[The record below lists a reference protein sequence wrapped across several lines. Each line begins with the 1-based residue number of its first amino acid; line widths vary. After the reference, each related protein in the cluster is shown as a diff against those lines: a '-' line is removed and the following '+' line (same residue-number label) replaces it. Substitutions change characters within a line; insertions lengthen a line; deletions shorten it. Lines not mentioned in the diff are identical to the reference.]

1 MHAKAQYCPESI
13 VWRRRGRSPPK
24 IFVLA
29 GLDPAIHALW
39 RWKQDVDARIKSA
52 QDDLK
57 SRFIEV
63 QRGRPVQKQASS
75 TPPVRGATTLADLRN
90 VVLVAPFIG

>member
-1 MHAKAQYCPESI
+1 MATKGEIASQN
-13 VWRRRGRSPPK
+13 
-24 IFVLA
+24 FVLA

-63 QRGRPVQKQASS
+63 QRGRPVQKQTSS